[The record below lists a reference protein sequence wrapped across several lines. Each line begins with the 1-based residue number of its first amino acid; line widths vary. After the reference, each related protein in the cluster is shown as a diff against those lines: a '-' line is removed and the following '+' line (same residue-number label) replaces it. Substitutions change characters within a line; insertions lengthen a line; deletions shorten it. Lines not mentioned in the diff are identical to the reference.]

1 MPKGSETVEN
11 VIGKMSTGDKV
22 LFFRTLRLEVV
33 RSYGALD
40 FQDKQRWA
48 SSAKQLV
55 EILQHFEREPSDATG
70 CSMSKAGR
78 LSGKYPPSITADR
91 IKMDRGAIAIFIP
104 TPFFQTNSIAGSPR
118 QTLR

>member
-1 MPKGSETVEN
+1 MPKGSETVEK

-70 CSMSKAGR
+70 CSMSKAAELACEFTAQTKRDEASR
-78 LSGKYPPSITADR
+78 LPA
-91 IKMDRGAIAIFIP
+91 
-104 TPFFQTNSIAGSPR
+104 
-118 QTLR
+118 TLH